1 MLFSRKDL
9 VRLIL
14 PLMVEQLL
22 AITIGLADTVMVST
36 CGEAAISGISQVDSI
51 NVLLIN
57 IFSALATG
65 GAIISAQYLGRNED
79 DNASVAAKQLIY
91 TTGFCAVVVAILCII
106 GNRFILSLLFG
117 QVEPE
122 VMSNSEIYFFWSALS
137 YPFLALYNC
146 GAALF
151 RSMGNSKISMFA
163 SLIMNIINIS
173 GNALLIYGAGLGV
186 AGAAIAS
193 LASRIFGA
201 IVMLRLLHH
210 QENRIYIHD
219 MRHPHLNPQMI
230 RNILGLGIPN
240 GMENGMFQIGKILV
254 QGLIASFG
262 TVSIAANAVANSV
275 STIPQISGGAIGLAM
290 ITVVGQC
297 VGAGDYKQAKQYI
310 LKLVG
315 LTYISM
321 GLLHVFILI
330 TAPFIVS
337 VFGNLQAETA
347 DLAVLLIRSCS
358 LFAIPFWPASFTLPN
373 GLRAAS
379 DVKFTMTV
387 SIFSMWVFRI
397 CFSFL
402 LARYM
407 GLGVLGVWLA
417 MYIDWIF
424 RLICFIIRFVRGKW
438 QHQQVA
444 AA

>member
-1 MLFSRKDL
+1 MMFSRKDL

-14 PLMVEQLL
+14 PLVVEQLL
-22 AITIGLADTVMVST
+22 AVTIGLADTVMVSI

-57 IFSALATG
+57 VFSALATG
-65 GAIISAQYLGRNED
+65 GAIISAQYLGRSED
-79 DNASVAAKQLIY
+79 DNASIAAKQLIY
-91 TTGFCAVVVAILCII
+91 TTGFCAVVVALLCIL
-106 GNRFILSLLFG
+106 GNRYILAALFG
-117 QVEPE
+117 QVDAA

-173 GNALLIYGAGLGV
+173 GNAMLIYGAGLGV

-193 LASRIFGA
+193 LTSRIFGA
-201 IVMLRLLHH
+201 VVMLRLLHH
-210 QENRIYIHD
+210 QGNRIYIQD
-219 MRHPHLNPQMI
+219 MRHPQIHPQMI
-230 RNILGLGIPN
+230 RNILRLGIPN

-275 STIPQISGGAIGLAM
+275 ATIPQISGGAIGLAM

-297 VGAGDYKQAKQYI
+297 VGAGDYKQAKHYI
-310 LKLVG
+310 IQLTG
-315 LTYISM
+315 LAYFSM
-321 GLLHVFILI
+321 GLFHLAIFF

-337 VFGNLQAETA
+337 LFGTLQAETA
-347 DLAVLLIRSCS
+347 QLAVLLIRSFN
-358 LFAIPFWPASFTLPN
+358 LFALPFWPASFTLPN

-387 SIFSMWVFRI
+387 SIFSMWAFRI

-424 RLICFIIRFVRGKW
+424 RLICFIGRFVRGKW
-438 QHQQVA
+438 QHLQLA
-444 AA
+444 